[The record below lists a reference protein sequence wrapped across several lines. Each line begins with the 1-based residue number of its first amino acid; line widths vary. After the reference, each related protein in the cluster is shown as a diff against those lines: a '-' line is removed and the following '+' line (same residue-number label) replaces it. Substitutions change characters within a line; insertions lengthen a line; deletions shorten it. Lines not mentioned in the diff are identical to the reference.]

1 MPQGLFV
8 HDKLKIVHRVY
19 VSRCAYTQ
27 GYIANV
33 NGVAALAVLGTTK
46 NAERH
51 KLHHLTLLR
60 YCAYFEKHC
69 QKVEKS
75 PTWQQ
80 HSPLWYWNETTYIDT
95 VLVLQP
101 LATYHASIKF
111 TVTTSPKPG
120 LCYTRTHI
128 FCVCMREKMLT
139 RCRHSVRGC
148 LPAPIRTG
156 EPDLGRGRSQEGLE
170 DLGGRS
176 SRQQQQQ
183 Q

>member
-60 YCAYFEKHC
+60 YCAYFKKLIAKKLKNHPPGNNTHRFGIEMKQRTLIQYWYC
-69 QKVEKS
+69 S
-75 PTWQQ
+75 P
-80 HSPLWYWNETTYIDT
+80 
-95 VLVLQP
+95 
-101 LATYHASIKF
+101 
-111 TVTTSPKPG
+111 
-120 LCYTRTHI
+120 
-128 FCVCMREKMLT
+128 
-139 RCRHSVRGC
+139 
-148 LPAPIRTG
+148 
-156 EPDLGRGRSQEGLE
+156 
-170 DLGGRS
+170 
-176 SRQQQQQ
+176 
-183 Q
+183 